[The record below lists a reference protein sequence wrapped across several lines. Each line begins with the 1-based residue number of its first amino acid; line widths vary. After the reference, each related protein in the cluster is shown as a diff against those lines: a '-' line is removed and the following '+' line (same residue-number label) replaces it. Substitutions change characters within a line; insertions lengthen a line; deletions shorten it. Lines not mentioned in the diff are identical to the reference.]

1 MTLRVD
7 STIAADA
14 TSAGC
19 DEIVGNADGGK
30 IEFYTGTP
38 PTALGDAPGAT
49 LLVTI
54 TLPATAFGAAS
65 SGVATLN
72 GVPHTQAAVA
82 DGTIG
87 WARVL
92 NSADAAI
99 WDESDVGTAG
109 SNAIQV
115 SDTSIVENQD
125 LTIDSYTFTVS

>member
-1 MTLRVD
+1 MALRVD
-7 STIAADA
+7 STIDDDAKSASAD
-14 TSAGC
+14 S
-19 DEIVGNADGGK
+19 ILSNADGGK

-38 PTALGDAPGAT
+38 PGSLGDAPGET

-54 TLPATAFGAAS
+54 TFPNPAFGAAS
-65 SGVATLN
+65 AGVATLN
-72 GVPHTQAAVA
+72 GTPHTEAAVA

-92 NSADAAI
+92 DSSDAVI
-99 WDESDVGTAG
+99 LDETDVGTG
-109 SNAIQV
+109 GGNAIQV

>member
-1 MTLRVD
+1 MTLRID
-7 STIAADA
+7 STIEDAGKSADA
-14 TSAGC
+14 

-38 PTALGDAPGAT
+38 PASLGDSPGGT

-54 TLPATAFGAAS
+54 DLPTPAFGAAS
-65 SGVATLN
+65 AGVATLN
-72 GVPHTQAAVA
+72 GTPHTEAAVD

-92 NSADAAI
+92 DSTDAAI
-99 WDESDVGTAG
+99 WDESDVGTG
-109 SNAIQV
+109 GGNAIQV